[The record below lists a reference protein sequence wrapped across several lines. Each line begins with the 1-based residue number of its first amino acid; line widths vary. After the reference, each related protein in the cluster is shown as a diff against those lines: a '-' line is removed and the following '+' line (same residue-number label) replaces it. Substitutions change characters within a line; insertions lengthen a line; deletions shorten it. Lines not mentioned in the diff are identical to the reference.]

1 MPKVLVVDDN
11 PDMVETL
18 EHLFAFYG
26 FEVVRAFNGKEGIEV
41 AEKEQPDI
49 IILDALMP
57 IMNGFEACEYLKKN
71 PQTQDIPIIF
81 LSANYTDD
89 EHRITGLELGAD
101 DYVLKP
107 FNAKELIAKI
117 NTILKRKEVVQKL
130 KTDNQKLLEKHQNVT
145 REIEQVKERI
155 KERQVDNLI
164 DPLTGLYDGTYF
176 TLRLKEE
183 FHRAERYETPLGLVL
198 LDVDFFQKI
207 NEVYGEQTGDYILM
221 KIANV
226 ILHNTRASDI
236 VFRLKGNTFAILLPN
251 TDETGAFYEA
261 ERIRTPIEQTEFFDE
276 SFVELK
282 KLSRRRKQEYQKV
295 TVSLGVAAYAD
306 TMKKPDDLYLNAQK
320 ALEAAKAQR
329 RNVTI
334 RWSKIQDLER
344 GTENV

>member
-26 FEVVRAFNGKEGIEV
+26 FDVVRAFNGKEGIEV
-41 AEKEQPDI
+41 AEQEQPDI

-57 IMNGFEACEYLKKN
+57 VMNGFEACERLKKN
-71 PQTQDIPIIF
+71 PRTQDIPIIF

-117 NTILKRKEVVQKL
+117 NSILKRREVVQKL
-130 KTDNQKLLEKHQNVT
+130 KTDNQKLLEQHQHVT
-145 REIEQVKERI
+145 QEIEKVKERI
-155 KERQVDNLI
+155 RERQVSTLL
-164 DPLTGLYDGTYF
+164 DPVTGLYDGGYF
-176 TLRLKEE
+176 AVRLKEE
-183 FHRAERYETPLGLVL
+183 FFRAQRYEIPLSLVL

-236 VFRLKGNTFAILLPN
+236 VFRLKGNTFAIILPN

-276 SFVELK
+276 TFVELK

-295 TVSLGVAAYAD
+295 TVSLGVAAFQD
-306 TMKKPDDLYLNAQK
+306 TLKTPEELLANAES
-320 ALEAAKAQR
+320 ALMAAKAQR

-334 RWSKIQDLER
+334 RWSKLTDLER
-344 GTENV
+344 GQENV

>member
-57 IMNGFEACEYLKKN
+57 IMNGFEACERLKKN
-71 PQTQDIPIIF
+71 PQTQEIPIIF

-130 KTDNQKLLEKHQNVT
+130 KTDNQKLIEQHQNVT
-145 REIEQVKERI
+145 KEIEQVKERI
-155 KERQVDNLI
+155 KEKQIANLI
-164 DPLTGLYDGTYF
+164 DSLTGLYDGAYF
-176 TLRLKEE
+176 SVRLKEE
-183 FHRAERYETPLGLVL
+183 FYRAERYESPLSLVL

-207 NEVYGEQTGDYILM
+207 NEVYGDQTGDYILM

-226 ILHNTRASDI
+226 ILHNTRVSDI

-276 SFVELK
+276 SFLELK
-282 KLSRRRKQEYQKV
+282 KLSRRRKKEYQKI
-295 TVSLGVAAYAD
+295 TVSLGVAAYVP
-306 TMKKPDDLYLNAQK
+306 TMKKADELLARAEE
-320 ALEAAKAQR
+320 ALATAKAQR

-344 GTENV
+344 GQENV